1 MDILHGHWT
10 KDFGM
15 GKSTGSQSVDKG
27 SIKCECVDPI
37 GRKRTWIN
45 SSNFSPR
52 EMDSTNSG
60 RVYGPRAQ
68 MADGAVGN
76 INSRDLLKTAP
87 YGSGMPSVDFVSDKL
102 DCLGPFPGVR
112 RSFRGRWF
120 SIEMLDV
127 RIFYQNERRIQ
138 KCEQVNWE
146 NGALPNVNFVDSLSR
161 NWPRGA

>member
-1 MDILHGHWT
+1 
-10 KDFGM
+10 
-15 GKSTGSQSVDKG
+15 
-27 SIKCECVDPI
+27 
-37 GRKRTWIN
+37 
-45 SSNFSPR
+45 
-52 EMDSTNSG
+52 
-60 RVYGPRAQ
+60 
-68 MADGAVGN
+68 
-76 INSRDLLKTAP
+76 
-87 YGSGMPSVDFVSDKL
+87 
-102 DCLGPFPGVR
+102 LGPFPGVR